1 MCGIAGVVDDRE
13 GDPPDSSSIVADML
27 SHLTDRGPH
36 GSRLWQLPQGCLGHT
51 ALPLARGS
59 VLQPYSTVSGRVTVT
74 FNGELYNIE
83 ALRRALT
90 ESGSDVEAAC
100 DTALIAEL
108 VEAYGTRVIERF
120 SGMFAMAIWDDQAGM
135 LTLARDRLGKKPL
148 FYAHLGSGSGLH
160 VAFASELDALA
171 AHPLVGATPDLTQ
184 VTDYLFRRSVAA
196 PASFITGVRK
206 VGPGQV
212 LSFTSHDRR
221 TWWQS
226 FPVAR
231 TQPEGSDLGRVLGVA
246 VRRRLTTTDAP
257 TGVLFSGGVDSSVVA
272 ALAVQE
278 GHRTLDAFGVVFSSE
293 EEVEVTSL
301 AEHIGLRPRIWRP
314 TLDEIGREAQ
324 ATLSELDEPMAD
336 PSLVVSRLAARLA
349 RQHAGVVLTG
359 DGADELFFGYRY
371 FEAQALLLRLDRVPT
386 RLTRD
391 TFRLL
396 GSAAGRRLGLPLS
409 GVATDLAYSVGAP
422 AQLGFLAAHA
432 GASGATLRSLLRRPE
447 PSTRSPAATSSLGS
461 THAPSSDALL
471 EQSRSAVFW
480 SFLVDTVIT
489 KLDRS
494 TMAYGLEARSPF
506 LDDDVVALGLA
517 LPPAESGAGGTGKVP
532 VRSLAAQLCGPSAST
547 RTKQG
552 FRGPMGAVL
561 RGPLQ
566 ELVRDVLDE
575 RVLRDSVVWDA
586 RAVTRI
592 VDQHMSG
599 ARVWTQVLWSILVL
613 ESWLVR
619 VQRTPEEARP

>member
-1 MCGIAGVVDDRE
+1 MANRSNLGMILRQLEQFDAAQTHLDTALGYYRATGSLTGQMSILDELSQLYAQRSEWSPAVSTAAEALGIAGKL
-13 GDPPDSSSIVADML
+13 ADQRSEAGVL
-27 SHLTDRGPH
+27 NTRGFALLGTRAVTDARNH
-36 GSRLWQLPQGCLGHT
+36 FESSRLL
-51 ALPLARGS
+51 S
-59 VLQPYSTVSGRVTVT
+59 
-74 FNGELYNIE
+74 
-83 ALRRALT
+83 RR
-90 ESGSDVEAAC
+90 
-100 DTALIAEL
+100 
-108 VEAYGTRVIERF
+108 
-120 SGMFAMAIWDDQAGM
+120 
-135 LTLARDRLGKKPL
+135 
-148 FYAHLGSGSGLH
+148 H
-160 VAFASELDALA
+160 
-171 AHPLVGATPDLTQ
+171 
-184 VTDYLFRRSVAA
+184 
-196 PASFITGVRK
+196 
-206 VGPGQV
+206 
-212 LSFTSHDRR
+212 
-221 TWWQS
+221 
-226 FPVAR
+226 
-231 TQPEGSDLGRVLGVA
+231 
-246 VRRRLTTTDAP
+246 
-257 TGVLFSGGVDSSVVA
+257 
-272 ALAVQE
+272 
-278 GHRTLDAFGVVFSSE
+278 
-293 EEVEVTSL
+293 
-301 AEHIGLRPRIWRP
+301 
-314 TLDEIGREAQ
+314 
-324 ATLSELDEPMAD
+324 
-336 PSLVVSRLAARLA
+336 
-349 RQHAGVVLTG
+349 
-359 DGADELFFGYRY
+359 GYRY

-447 PSTRSPAATSSLGS
+447 RSTRSPAPTSSLGS
-461 THAPSSDALL
+461 TPAPSSDALL